1 MLKSVKVGSVR
12 SFEVTLVGVFES
24 TGSGNPRLDTDTK
37 SLDGDG
43 AIADA
48 VKRPD
53 CRGKSGELTEV
64 VADTTKNTRRTLI
77 LGLGNKSSFDERA
90 LHDLAAPIA
99 KYMARLGAT
108 SLAVEIGGAV
118 HGAKKDAY
126 RAARALGEGLALMT
140 YDTGEFKGKATTL
153 AERPALKVG
162 SSDSDVV
169 DGLKVGIG
177 LGESANIARFLSQ
190 TPPNICNP
198 GWLASQA
205 KKIARGCEGLSVRVI
220 QGKQLEEEGLEGLVN
235 VGKASESPPCLIRM
249 EYTPKSRKRGL
260 GTAVLVG
267 KSMTYDSGG
276 LSIKTGGSMRGMKR
290 DMDGGAGVIGAMHAI
305 ATVIK
310 PRRKVVALLA
320 SAENSISDEAYR
332 PDDVITFRNGVT
344 CEVTNTDAE
353 GRLVLADALCWAC
366 DKENPDFIVDAA
378 TLTGGVVVAL
388 GSTFAGMWCDDD
400 KLRAKVERAAGAS
413 GERVWRLPLHQE
425 YKDLMRSDIADILN
439 SSAVRAAHPIQ
450 GAAFLAYFV
459 KEGIPWCH
467 LDIAGVHAHD
477 GEKGPYAKGTST
489 GFGTRL
495 LADLLDQDA

>member
-1 MLKSVKVGSVR
+1 MLKSVKFGSGR
-12 SFEVTLVGVFES
+12 MFEVTLVGVFEAS
-24 TGSGNPRLDTDTK
+24 GSGNPRLDQYTK
-37 SLDGDG
+37 AMDKDG
-43 AIADA
+43 AIGDA
-48 VKRPD
+48 LKRPE
-53 CRGKSGELTEV
+53 CRGKAGELTEII
-64 VADTTKNTRRTLI
+64 ADTAKSTRRTLI
-77 LGLGNKSSFDERA
+77 LGLGKKTGFCERS

-99 KYMARLGAT
+99 RYISRLGAN
-108 SLAVEIGGAV
+108 SLAVEIGGATSS
-118 HGAKKDAY
+118 AKKDTY

-140 YDTGEFKGKATTL
+140 FDTGEFKGKATTL
-153 AERPALKVG
+153 AERPAVRVG
-162 SSDSDVV
+162 SSDPEVA
-169 DGLKVGIG
+169 DGLKVGLG
-177 LGESANIARFLSQ
+177 LGASANLARRLSQ

-198 GWLASQA
+198 GWLAKEA
-205 KKIARGCEGLSVRVI
+205 KRIARTTENLSVRLI
-220 QGKQLEEEGLEGLVN
+220 QGKQLEDEGLEGLIN
-235 VGKASESPPCLIRM
+235 VGKASESPPVLIRI
-249 EYTPKSRKRGL
+249 EYKPASRKRGL
-260 GTAVLVG
+260 GPAVLVG

-276 LSIKTGGSMRGMKR
+276 LSIKTGGFMRGMKR

-310 PRRKVVALLA
+310 PRRPVVALLA

-366 DKENPDFIVDAA
+366 DKEKPDYIVDAA
-378 TLTGGVVVAL
+378 TLTGGVVTAL

-400 KLRAKVERAAGAS
+400 KLRAKIERAAEAS

-489 GFGTRL
+489 GFGARL